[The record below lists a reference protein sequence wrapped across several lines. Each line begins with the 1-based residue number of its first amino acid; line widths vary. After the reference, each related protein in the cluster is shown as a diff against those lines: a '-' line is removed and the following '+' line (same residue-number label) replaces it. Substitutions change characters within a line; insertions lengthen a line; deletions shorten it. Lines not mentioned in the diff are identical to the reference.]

1 MPGLGVARQ
10 LDLVTG
16 DTRPLGVAVLLVP
29 DVPPDDDLVHP
40 GRHPLRPVHGALQE
54 VALRMEGGGAD
65 GARGEVHHVLPELL
79 LEGKLA
85 SRIGAWSSNC
95 AAPGI
100 FEQNNKIYRLRLYLS
115 LNGTFRWK

>member
-10 LDLVTG
+10 LDLVAG
-16 DTRPLGVAVLLVP
+16 DARPLFVSVLLVP

-40 GRHPLRPVHGALQE
+40 GRHPLSPVHGSLQE

-65 GARGEVHHVLPELL
+65 GAGGEVHHVLPELL

-85 SRIGAWSSNC
+85 SGIRAWPSNC

-100 FEQNNKIYRLRLYLS
+100 IEQNNKIYRLNLQ
-115 LNGTFRWK
+115 TFH